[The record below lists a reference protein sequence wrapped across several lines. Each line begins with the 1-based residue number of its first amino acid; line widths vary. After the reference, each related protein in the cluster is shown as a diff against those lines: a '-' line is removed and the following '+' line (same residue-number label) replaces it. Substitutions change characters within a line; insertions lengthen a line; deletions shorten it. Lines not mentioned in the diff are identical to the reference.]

1 MDALNHWVLH
11 KFSSLDLLDP
21 TSTYIYICT
30 VVYIYIYSTYY
41 CRCIGYLSCYIDWI

>member
-21 TSTYIYICT
+21 TSTYIYMYSSM
-30 VVYIYIYSTYY
+30 YIYIY
-41 CRCIGYLSCYIDWI
+41 

>member
-21 TSTYIYICT
+21 TSTYIYIY
-30 VVYIYIYSTYY
+30 VQ
-41 CRCIGYLSCYIDWI
+41 

>member
-30 VVYIYIYSTYY
+30 VVCIYIYIRLIIVDVLDI
-41 CRCIGYLSCYIDWI
+41 CHVI